1 MSDAVKPLR
10 ILVAIDGKAPCEAA
24 ARWVVRLLAGGLIA
38 EVHLLNVQPAV
49 ESGHLRMFVSA
60 DALQGWYREEGL
72 AALAGARAIL
82 EAAQVPCVPH
92 VAVGHAAET
101 IQQFATERKVEL
113 LVIGAGAPALSSL
126 LLGSVASPL
135 LKGAD
140 IPVLVAR

>member
-1 MSDAVKPLR
+1 MSDTLTPLK

-24 ARWVVRLLAGGLIA
+24 AHVVARMCTSGLQA
-38 EVHLLNVQPAV
+38 EVHLLNVQPVV

-60 DALQGWYREEGL
+60 PELQGWYREEGL
-72 AALAGARAIL
+72 AALARARSIL
-82 EAAQVPCVPH
+82 DTARVRFVPH

-101 IQQFATERKVEL
+101 IQQFAAEQGFDL

-126 LLGSVASPL
+126 FLGSVASPL
-135 LKGAD
+135 LKGAA